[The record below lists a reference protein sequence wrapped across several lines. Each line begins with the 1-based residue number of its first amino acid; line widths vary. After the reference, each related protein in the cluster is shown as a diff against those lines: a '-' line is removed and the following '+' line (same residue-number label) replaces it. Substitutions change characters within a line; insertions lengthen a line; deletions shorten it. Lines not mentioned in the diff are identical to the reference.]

1 MTHFFKTQVGRLR
14 LIGYLEGL
22 SLIVLL
28 FVAIPLKHF
37 YNEPG
42 LVSNMGPIH
51 GSLFLLFV
59 YTAISVGVTEK
70 WKFKETTWKV
80 LLACIIPFGT
90 FYIDKHMLKNT
101 ERDRKI
107 ANLADHEK

>member
-28 FVAIPLKHF
+28 FVAVPLKHF

-59 YTAISVGVTEK
+59 YTAISVGVKRPGRYSLPVSFLSEHSTLTNTCSKTLSAIEK
-70 WKFKETTWKV
+70 
-80 LLACIIPFGT
+80 
-90 FYIDKHMLKNT
+90 
-101 ERDRKI
+101 
-107 ANLADHEK
+107 